1 MGEGGP
7 LPRRKKERT
16 QFSGFPPKLS
26 RRKNIFEV
34 REEKTYQK
42 SVEEKITT
50 KFEGGKSSRLSEEKN
65 ILDFTRKKILLVLRG
80 EKTPRKNEGKK
91 LPRVFV
97 T

>member
-1 MGEGGP
+1 MRGG
-7 LPRRKKERT
+7 
-16 QFSGFPPKLS
+16 
-26 RRKNIFEV
+26 KNHHEI
-34 REEKTYQK
+34 RW
-42 SVEEKITT
+42 
-50 KFEGGKSSRLSEEKN
+50 GKSSRLSEEKN